1 MSNETDA
8 VNLDVPFSEVLQF
21 WNFNYEDHYK
31 GFDKIEVSKFL
42 VKLNIR
48 LQEKNLPC
56 TQKRGILNAHFVEQK
71 LVPFKT

>member
-42 VKLNIR
+42 VKL
-48 LQEKNLPC
+48 
-56 TQKRGILNAHFVEQK
+56 K
-71 LVPFKT
+71 LLLHSVYFNT